1 MLDYRAHKLFWLLTL
16 PIRWAGKLAS
26 FVGIGIAIL
35 IAQNTSYSFWVKV
48 IIAYASMEGLML
60 LVLFLWMLIMWGVKT
75 VFFWFVDV
83 IPSRG
88 ENEEEAREIVEKGK
102 VIWLAK
108 KLATEVENWTYDD
121 TAAFVSVMNWRAR
134 WLFDVRN
141 NFTQRLRLLVEYHED
156 TGREP
161 GTLTTDEMKDL
172 LGHLEPGWFEK
183 TIVNNYYFN
192 SLVGIVIIV
201 VTLNAWRT

>member
-16 PIRWAGKLAS
+16 PIRWTGKLTS
-26 FVGIGIAIL
+26 FVCIGIAIL

-60 LVLFLWMLIMWGVKT
+60 VVLFLWMLMMWGVKT
-75 VFFWFVDV
+75 VFFWLVDV

-88 ENEEEAREIVEKGK
+88 ENEEEAREIVEKGR

-121 TAAFVSVMNWRAR
+121 TTAFVSVMNWRAR

-141 NFTQRLRLLVEYHED
+141 KFTQRLRLLVEYQED

-172 LGHLEPGWFEK
+172 LGHLGQRFH
-183 TIVNNYYFN
+183 
-192 SLVGIVIIV
+192 G
-201 VTLNAWRT
+201 LNHIRRPRRACRTMYG